1 MVNVR
6 LRRRGPLF
14 VWVLAAVAGG
24 LLGAAAVVWAR
35 TEITGSRYRLTS
47 LLDRRAALEAEVEK
61 LRIEAAALS
70 APERVEPR
78 ARKLGL
84 RYPEAGQVVPLEDPR
99 GIITDVAAPP
109 PEAAHGGKH
118 GGKAR

>member
-1 MVNVR
+1 MNVR

-14 VWVLAAVAGG
+14 AWVLAAVAGG

-47 LLDRRAALEAEVEK
+47 LLDRGAALEAEVEK

-84 RYPEAGQVVPLEDPR
+84 RYPETGQIVPLEAPR
-99 GIITDVAAPP
+99 GPSSDVAAPP
-109 PEAAHGGKH
+109 PEATD

>member
-14 VWVLAAVAGG
+14 AWGLAVVIGG

-35 TEITGSRYRLTS
+35 TEITGARYRLAS
-47 LLDRRAALEAEVEK
+47 LVERRADLEAEVEK

-78 ARKLGL
+78 ALELGL
-84 RYPEAGQVVPLEDPR
+84 RYPESGQVVLLDEPR
-99 GIITDVAAPP
+99 KRAADVAAPP
-109 PEAAHGGKH
+109 RERGAGSKT
-118 GGKAR
+118 R